1 MTVLSR
7 PMFNRGGMVHDERT
21 IRNVDDEIYRIAP
34 KTHGGGRERMDA
46 REEYGRL
53 LREKDYLRGQMNRM
67 ANGGGVA
74 AMMDPAMMGGPPMPM
89 APEGAIPAP
98 VANELAAMEQQGMAL
113 GADIAMQQEAA
124 IDSAEDPK
132 QLIDAMRGNQL
143 PLQERYNELATFVGP
158 NDAAITP
165 TSVLALTQPA
175 IIMASE
181 GAVDQGIGNLMEGM
195 TGDIMMDDAMGAAPM
210 GMGVGELM
218 AGSPPPP
225 VPMNTGGAVPKLRF
239 GSSSSETAPFSLST
253 EIGTTRDELMKV
265 LGQATEQELDQ
276 RDRAIWASIA
286 DRAFAFGA
294 DRDPR
299 TGEALEGNIVGKAGQ
314 AAQGL
319 VGDIVKANAPFVNR
333 GSQALSIAAQDAL
346 SRRTMQEKA
355 GYDLSQALANLQAR
369 GITSSQLNAVLAD
382 PEYAQGYYDG
392 TLSPQKQM
400 IYELALANQQR
411 DRMGI
416 GEDGQ
421 FEMIRGQLPFTVDR
435 AVEASPFR
443 AGKNRSLPSD
453 TGASDPTPAEG
464 FDNISDELQ
473 SMMGM
478 GDEDFMFE
486 GINVAPALFSGASGT
501 LKEFVDYSA
510 RVLGIDREP
519 TKERDAARNF
529 LRAMQTDIV
538 NLYLSSPAL
547 RDNNMTRESYNKLFP
562 DIGAL
567 DADPNDAQN
576 KYTNVFTQL
585 IDMVNTERNNQ
596 AANLYSRGDLAQS
609 NTVVDKAMSEI
620 RRLDKALSAL
630 NMRTSQNPARQA
642 FDLEAFYNQGGIPNA
657 QQFKGGNSGNSR

>member
-74 AMMDPAMMGGPPMPM
+74 AMMDPAMMAPPPMPM

-225 VPMNTGGAVPKLRF
+225 VPMNTGGAVPKLQS
-239 GSSSSETAPFSLST
+239 GSTPYQTAPSFNLGTQTQST
-253 EIGTTRDELMKV
+253 VSELQDLVGLTDEE
-265 LGQATEQELDQ
+265 QALQQ
-276 RDRAIWASIA
+276 AAIYANLA
-286 DRAFAFGA
+286 DRAFAFAGN
-294 DRDPR
+294 RDPR
-299 TGEALEGNIVGKAGQ
+299 TGEALEGNLLEKAAQAGQ
-314 AAQGL
+314 G
-319 VGDIVKANAPFVNR
+319 VMSDIVKAQAPLAANQR
-333 GSQALSIAAQDAL
+333 QIRNIALQDAL
-346 SRRTMQEKA
+346 ARRTMQEKA

-486 GINVAPALFSGASGT
+486 GVNVAPALFSGASGT
-501 LKEFVDYSA
+501 LKEFVDYST

-547 RDNNMTRESYNKLFP
+547 RDNNMTRESYNALFP